1 MVSLVQKGVCMSL
14 DGDLMA
20 QNCDYIYSIDV
31 I

>member
-20 QNCDYIYSIDV
+20 QNCICSIDV